1 MPRYGSLMSSPS
13 LEPLSSIKPTV
24 MRCRVISAA
33 ICCAVL
39 ASCAAVPDLGQI
51 ETPASMDGLAA
62 NRSLAAPVGEWP
74 TQAWW
79 KTFGDPQLDH
89 LMDEALAN
97 SPSMAQ
103 AQARLNAAV
112 ARSKGARAA
121 LLPSVSL
128 DASASEQKLTYN
140 SIFPRDVVPKG
151 WNDYGAASLNFGWE
165 LDFWGKNRSALDAA
179 TSEALAAQADAAA
192 ARVLLTTELA
202 SRYVHLNGL
211 HVQRHLAS
219 ETLRN
224 REDSER
230 MALRR
235 VEQGLDT
242 QTTLEQAHARAK
254 LAQADLADLE
264 ERIELARNGIAA
276 VLGRGPDRGLDIR
289 EAHLSPN
296 RYLRLPE
303 SLKSDLIGRKPEIV
317 AARWRVESVAKR
329 IGVAKAGFY
338 PSVNLLALVGYE
350 SLGLNRLFDSGS
362 DTGRAGIAIHL
373 PIFEGG
379 QLRANYSQARA
390 EYDFAVAS
398 YNDALV
404 QALRETADAVR
415 SLQAL
420 PNRLDATESA
430 VVSNDRAYRLAKRRY
445 DGGLSNYQVV
455 LSTEDA
461 ALTSRMAVNALWV
474 RALSLDIA
482 LTKALGGG
490 FSDSSMNEQV
500 TQ

>member
-1 MPRYGSLMSSPS
+1 MSSPS
-13 LEPLSSIKPTV
+13 LQYSSFVDKPSTAW
-24 MRCRVISAA
+24 RKTAAAA

-39 ASCAAVPDLGQI
+39 ASCASIPDLGPM
-51 ETPASMDGLAA
+51 EKPASMDGLAA
-62 NRSLAAPVGEWP
+62 DKSLEAPVGEWS

-79 KTFGDPQLDH
+79 KSFGDPQLDQ
-89 LMDEALAN
+89 LMGEALAN

-103 AQARLNAAV
+103 AQARLNAAI

-121 LLPSVSL
+121 LFPSVSL

-179 TSEALAAQADAAA
+179 TSEALAVQADAAA

-202 SRYVHLNGL
+202 SRYVQLNGL
-211 HVQRHLAS
+211 HVQRDLARD
-219 ETLRN
+219 TLRN

-230 MALRR
+230 MAMRR
-235 VEQGLDT
+235 VDQGLDT
-242 QTTLEQAHARAK
+242 QTMLEQAHARAK
-254 LAQADLADLE
+254 LARADLADVE

-276 VLGRGPDRGLDIR
+276 LLGRGPDRGLDIH
-289 EAHLSPN
+289 ETHLSPS
-296 RYLRLPE
+296 LSLALPE
-303 SLKSDLIGRKPEIV
+303 TLKSDLIGRKPEIV
-317 AARWRVESVAKR
+317 AARWRVESAAKR

-338 PSVNLLALVGYE
+338 PSVNLVALVGYE

-362 DTGRAGIAIHL
+362 DAGRAGVAIHL

-379 QLRANYSQARA
+379 RLRANYSRAWA
-390 EYDFAVAS
+390 EYEFAVAS

-420 PNRLDATESA
+420 PIRLEATESA
-430 VVSNDRAYRLAKRRY
+430 VVSSDKAYQLAKRRY
-445 DGGLSNYQVV
+445 EGGLSNYQTV
-455 LSTEDA
+455 LTTEDA
-461 ALTSRMAVNALWV
+461 ALNARMAVNALWV
-474 RALSLDIA
+474 RGLSLDIA

-500 TQ
+500 TR